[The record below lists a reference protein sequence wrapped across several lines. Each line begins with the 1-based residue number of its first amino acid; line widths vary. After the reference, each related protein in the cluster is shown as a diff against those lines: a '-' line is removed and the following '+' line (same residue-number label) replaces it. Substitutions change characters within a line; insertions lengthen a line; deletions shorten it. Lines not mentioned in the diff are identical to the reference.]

1 MNTKVTRDRAILKR
15 LVESYGKADVLKFVK
30 NINESNAESDVI
42 AYPKDILASIR
53 FFVSD
58 NGTVSTLDEFGEFDN
73 AKRVGNNLILSVDG
87 GQYDIESI
95 SDYDEMFIVFAPV
108 NYTQQ
113 EKAATVLKSINNI
126 MVVMTINGE
135 EYDFT
140 PSLITDED
148 YNIDPYLTK
157 IAVNK
162 GIDIA

>member
-30 NINESNAESDVI
+30 NVNESDAI
-42 AYPKDILASIR
+42 AYPKDILASAR

-58 NGTVSTLDEFGEFDN
+58 NGTVSTLDEFGEFDD
-73 AKRVGNNLILSVDG
+73 AKRVGSTLILSVDG
-87 GQYDIESI
+87 RQYDIESI
-95 SDYDEMFIVFAPV
+95 SDYDEMFIAFAPV
-108 NYTQQ
+108 NYVQQ
-113 EKAATVLKSINNI
+113 EKAAIVLKAVDNI
-126 MVVMTINGE
+126 MVVMTIDGE

-157 IAVNK
+157 IAADK